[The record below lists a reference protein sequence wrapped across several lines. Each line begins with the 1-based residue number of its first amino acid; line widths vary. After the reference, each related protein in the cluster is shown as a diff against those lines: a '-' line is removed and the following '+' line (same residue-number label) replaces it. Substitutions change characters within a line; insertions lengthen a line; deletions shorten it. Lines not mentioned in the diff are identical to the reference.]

1 MKRFFLLLPASA
13 MLAAFTA
20 DQDTAR
26 QAVQA
31 GRFKPLAEILAAV
44 QARYPG
50 RVLDVELDRNRSG
63 RNIYEVKLLSVG
75 GERQEIHIDAMTGE
89 EVAPEA
95 PLRLLPAAEL
105 LRQALAQQPGRVVD
119 LDLRRHQERYFYQIR
134 IMDEDGRSHDVFVD
148 AQNGEA
154 VAEFDHLPAGMK
166 PLADLLDALHKNHSG
181 HVLEVELKYDRNARP
196 FYEID
201 LQQDDGTL
209 TEISL
214 DPFSGRPLSE
224 DEIEVR

>member
-13 MLAAFTA
+13 MLAAFAA

-134 IMDEDGRSHDVFVD
+134 IMDDAGRSHDVFVD

-154 VAEFDHLPAGMK
+154 VAEFDHLTAGMK
-166 PLADLLDALHKNHSG
+166 PLADLLDALQKNHPG

>member
-1 MKRFFLLLPASA
+1 MKRFLLLPASLL
-13 MLAAFTA
+13 LAAFSA
-20 DQDTAR
+20 DQDAAR

-63 RNIYEVKLLSVG
+63 RNIYEVKLLSLN

-89 EVAPEA
+89 EVAPDA

-105 LRQALAQQPGRVVD
+105 LRKALKTRPGRVID
-119 LDLRRHQERYFYQIR
+119 LDLRHHQGVYYYQIR
-134 IMDEDGRSHDVFVD
+134 IMDDNGRSHDVFVN

-166 PLADLLDALHKNHSG
+166 PLAELLDVLHQNHPG
-181 HVLEVELKYDRNARP
+181 QVLEVELKYDRNARP

-201 LQQDDGTL
+201 LQLDDGTL
-209 TEISL
+209 AEVSL
-214 DPFSGRPLSE
+214 DPFSGHLLSE

>member
-1 MKRFFLLLPASA
+1 MKRFLLLPASLL
-13 MLAAFTA
+13 LAAFSA
-20 DQDTAR
+20 DQDAAR

-31 GRFKPLAEILAAV
+31 GRFKPLAAILAAV

-63 RNIYEVKLLSVG
+63 RNIYEVKLLSPG

-148 AQNGEA
+148 AENGEA
-154 VAEFDHLPAGMK
+154 VAEFDHPPAGMK
-166 PLADLLDALHKNHSG
+166 PLADLLDALQKNHPG

>member
-13 MLAAFTA
+13 MLAAFAA

-75 GERQEIHIDAMTGE
+75 GERQEIHIDAMTGA
-89 EVAPEA
+89 EVAPDA
-95 PLRLLPAAEL
+95 PLRLLPAAQL

-134 IMDEDGRSHDVFVD
+134 IMDDAGRSHDVFVD
-148 AQNGEA
+148 AQSGEA

-166 PLADLLDALHKNHSG
+166 PLTDLLDALHKNHSG